1 MTEDFF
7 KFISETTKENFMR
20 SQKAVQMSDDYDPY
34 SDDLDKMTKLLD
46 ANKLEETVD
55 FSTVN
60 VILSPRAHLYKSFA
74 LEQLGRKEE
83 ANSES
88 ILAQKIMEGISITGY
103 GSLRYPYFITQI
115 SDERDFLMYLK
126 EEFGSQELMTG
137 DNVVFDKITCK
148 SGRMVYFDI
157 TIPYLRLQKLSAGS
171 AN

>member
-34 SDDLDKMTKLLD
+34 SDDLDKMTQLLD

-83 ANSES
+83 AKSET

-126 EEFGSQELMTG
+126 EEFESQELMTG
-137 DNVVFDKITCK
+137 DSVVFDKITCK

>member
-1 MTEDFF
+1 MTGDFF

-34 SDDLDKMTKLLD
+34 SEDLKKMTKLLD
-46 ANKLEETVD
+46 ENKLEETVA
-55 FSTVN
+55 FNTVN
-60 VILSPRAHLYKSFA
+60 IILSPRAHLYKSFA
-74 LEQLGRKEE
+74 LEQLGRAEE
-83 ANSES
+83 AKSET

-103 GSLRYPYFITQI
+103 GTLRYPYFITQI

-126 EEFGSQELMTG
+126 EEFVSQELMSG

-148 SGRMVYFDI
+148 SGKMVYFDI
-157 TIPYLRLQKLSAGS
+157 TIPYLRLQKLSTGS